1 MKNYEDKTRQLQLY
15 ELEMLL
21 EFRRI
26 CEKYKLQYFLCSGT
40 LLGAVRH
47 KGFIPWDD
55 DVDVCMPLKDYKHF
69 LQVSANELDDRY
81 FLQTFETDESYY
93 YGFTKIRRNHT
104 TYIPSHY
111 TGGHSHQGIWIDI
124 FPMAYINNN
133 IEYQI
138 KKKLVTISNYTQIQ
152 DHLTYAEEAFRK
164 DFGNIVY
171 FLLRQSQRIPL
182 DIRKK
187 LHKYIL
193 NICLNSKSK
202 KYTTY
207 LYSNF
212 DILFPASYFEGKE
225 KYLSF
230 EGEMFRV
237 PPHYKEYLT
246 LLYGDYMTPPP
257 EKDRH
262 GHGTRILDF
271 EHDYRQ
277 SQ

>member
-138 KKKLVTISNYTQIQ
+138 KKKLVTIS
-152 DHLTYAEEAFRK
+152 
-164 DFGNIVY
+164 IVN
-171 FLLRQSQRIPL
+171 
-182 DIRKK
+182 DINNFT
-187 LHKYIL
+187 L
-193 NICLNSKSK
+193 N
-202 KYTTY
+202 
-207 LYSNF
+207 
-212 DILFPASYFEGKE
+212 
-225 KYLSF
+225 
-230 EGEMFRV
+230 
-237 PPHYKEYLT
+237 
-246 LLYGDYMTPPP
+246 
-257 EKDRH
+257 
-262 GHGTRILDF
+262 
-271 EHDYRQ
+271 
-277 SQ
+277 

>member
-1 MKNYEDKTRQLQLY
+1 M
-15 ELEMLL
+15 
-21 EFRRI
+21 
-26 CEKYKLQYFLCSGT
+26 
-40 LLGAVRH
+40 
-47 KGFIPWDD
+47 
-55 DVDVCMPLKDYKHF
+55 
-69 LQVSANELDDRY
+69 
-81 FLQTFETDESYY
+81 
-93 YGFTKIRRNHT
+93 KIR
-104 TYIPSHY
+104 
-111 TGGHSHQGIWIDI
+111 QD
-124 FPMAYINNN
+124 
-133 IEYQI
+133 
-138 KKKLVTISNYTQIQ
+138 NYS
-152 DHLTYAEEAFRK
+152 Y
-164 DFGNIVY
+164 
-171 FLLRQSQRIPL
+171 LRQSQRIPL

-212 DILFPASYFEGKE
+212 SILYPASYFEGKE